1 MIQYTLDDIGC
12 YFDGA
17 YGFEHN
23 GLRLLAMAG
32 WHGFKST
39 PINLS
44 GITFTDDDYEQFIE
58 EVNDAETFLNEH
70 TTRPDNTYWSWEDG
84 DFGLWQYDEEGEL
97 L

>member
-23 GLRLLAMAG
+23 GLRLLMMAG
-32 WHGFKST
+32 AHGFDWT
-39 PINLS
+39 PIEVDNPS
-44 GITFTDDDYEQFIE
+44 DDAYEEFIE

-70 TTRPDNTYWSWEDG
+70 TTRPDNTHWSWEDG